1 MTLSACLSGPPSL
14 SLPVLDLRKLVS
26 PTTCERQLENKVAP
40 PIGTPLPGNGTPTV
54 PPAPPV
60 SSSDVSALSA
70 WLARMKAQNRRVLC
84 LTGAGLSTESGI
96 PDYRSPNGAYS
107 SGFKPMTH
115 QDFMR
120 AGREGMANRKKY
132 WIRSFAGWESF
143 SGMEANSGHT
153 ALAKLQKGG
162 YVGDI
167 VTQNVDRLHQKGG
180 SDGERYVL
188 GALLFSLSLSLPL
201 RSLKHTPSLT
211 LSHAHSRSALARS
224 SSRVLELHGTTHEV
238 RCMDCD
244 TVFSRGEVQRLI
256 VRMNDTGGRLGED
269 GTVGLGNLGI
279 AATLGVME
287 GKNNNNSRASVS
299 LPQREGV
306 FQQNPDGDVEIRNTE
321 DMEFRTPVCP
331 ACRGGT
337 LKPDVVFFGDSLP
350 KERTEASL
358 ELAREA
364 GGLLVVGSSVTVMS
378 AYRLVLAAKEAGA
391 EVYIVTVG
399 ETRADA
405 LADHKVSRLAGE
417 LLPKVVCALGLHGA

>member
-1 MTLSACLSGPPSL
+1 
-14 SLPVLDLRKLVS
+14 
-26 PTTCERQLENKVAP
+26 
-40 PIGTPLPGNGTPTV
+40 
-54 PPAPPV
+54 
-60 SSSDVSALSA
+60 
-70 WLARMKAQNRRVLC
+70 
-84 LTGAGLSTESGI
+84 
-96 PDYRSPNGAYS
+96 
-107 SGFKPMTH
+107 
-115 QDFMR
+115 
-120 AGREGMANRKKY
+120 
-132 WIRSFAGWESF
+132 
-143 SGMEANSGHT
+143 
-153 ALAKLQKGG
+153 
-162 YVGDI
+162 
-167 VTQNVDRLHQKGG
+167 
-180 SDGERYVL
+180 
-188 GALLFSLSLSLPL
+188 
-201 RSLKHTPSLT
+201 
-211 LSHAHSRSALARS
+211 
-224 SSRVLELHGTTHEV
+224 
-238 RCMDCD
+238 MDCD